1 MEEANKED
9 VMAERTPEEAAKRVG
24 ESVNRQGNKQALR
37 RMERG
42 RQFSGRDDTGRPW
55 GRSTARFASGVNPQ
69 ESITGDLYLPRG

>member
-1 MEEANKED
+1 MTQRAEAE
-9 VMAERTPEEAAKRVG
+9 PAARYVG
-24 ESVNRQGNKQALR
+24 QSVNRQGNKQALR